1 MVGFRGQR
9 STKTPARIP
18 RMAMGSMYAI
28 WTPVT
33 CWAVAW
39 CWKVRTLMTAK
50 SARKSPKT
58 ETTCA
63 YQRRR
68 IMGMRITSPIESGA
82 GSSGSMGGFGID
94 SAGAGLGEV
103 VLMRG
108 ELMVLDCG
116 SDSKVRRR
124 QTLCGRR
131 QSGKLSHYPG
141 PDGTANRG
149 T

>member
-1 MVGFRGQR
+1 M
-9 STKTPARIP
+9 
-18 RMAMGSMYAI
+18 
-28 WTPVT
+28 
-33 CWAVAW
+33 
-39 CWKVRTLMTAK
+39 LMTAK

-108 ELMVLDCG
+108 EFMVLDRGSDQGLCLASFHCG
-116 SDSKVRRR
+116 SP
-124 QTLCGRR
+124 L
-131 QSGKLSHYPG
+131 SGHGITSQAQESTVTNFVSVWGVY
-141 PDGTANRG
+141 
-149 T
+149 

>member
-1 MVGFRGQR
+1 MLSLETMVGFRGQR
-9 STKTPARIP
+9 STKTPARMP
-18 RMAMGSMYAI
+18 RMAIGSMYAI

-39 CWKVRTLMTAK
+39 SLKVRMLMTAK

-68 IMGMRITSPIESGA
+68 IMGMRMTSPMDSGA

-94 SAGAGLGEV
+94 SAAAGLGEV

-108 ELMVLDCG
+108 ELMLLD
-116 SDSKVRRR
+116 
-124 QTLCGRR
+124 
-131 QSGKLSHYPG
+131 
-141 PDGTANRG
+141 RG
-149 T
+149 

>member
-1 MVGFRGQR
+1 MLSLATMVGLRGQR
-9 STKTPARIP
+9 STKTPARMP

-39 CWKVRTLMTAK
+39 SLKVRMEITAN

-58 ETTCA
+58 EMVWA

-68 IMGMRITSPIESGA
+68 IMGMRITSPMASGA
-82 GSSGSMGGFGID
+82 GRSGSMGGFGID

-103 VLMRG
+103 VLMW
-108 ELMVLDCG
+108 G
-116 SDSKVRRR
+116 SVYVTRLRRE
-124 QTLCGRR
+124 
-131 QSGKLSHYPG
+131 
-141 PDGTANRG
+141 NRVFSSIHPYHSMAG
-149 T
+149 D

>member
-1 MVGFRGQR
+1 MLSLATMVGLRGQR
-9 STKTPARIP
+9 STKTPARMP

-39 CWKVRTLMTAK
+39 SLKVRMEITAK

-58 ETTCA
+58 EMIWA

-94 SAGAGLGEV
+94 SAEAGLEEA

-108 ELMVLDCG
+108 ELMVLD
-116 SDSKVRRR
+116 R
-124 QTLCGRR
+124 
-131 QSGKLSHYPG
+131 
-141 PDGTANRG
+141 
-149 T
+149 